1 MYRGNSFE
9 RLGSSIKP
17 RARCSLSDRQ
27 WGGSVV
33 EWAQRL
39 QRLNVVSKGTK
50 EFDEKCFHRLHDP
63 ALGAA
68 LGPDLLALAIAD
80 FAV

>member
-1 MYRGNSFE
+1 M
-9 RLGSSIKP
+9 
-17 RARCSLSDRQ
+17 
-27 WGGSVV
+27 

-39 QRLNVVSKGTK
+39 QRLNFVSKGTK
-50 EFDEKCFHRLHDP
+50 EFDQKCFHRLHDP

-68 LGPDLLALAIAD
+68 LGPDLLALATAD